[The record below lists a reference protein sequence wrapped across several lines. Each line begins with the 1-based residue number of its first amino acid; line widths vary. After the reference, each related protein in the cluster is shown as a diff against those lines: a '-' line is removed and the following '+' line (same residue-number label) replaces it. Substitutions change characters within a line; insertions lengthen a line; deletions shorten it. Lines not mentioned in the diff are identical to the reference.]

1 MRILLIDPPF
11 ARFMGFYRFFF
22 PFSLSS
28 ISAYLKQRKSGH
40 EVLIYDADHGD
51 TPVDMNSMDLLRVFP
66 KYLNGVRDPHHPI
79 WREAEEVFK
88 RFRPDLVGI
97 TFLSTKLAAVQ
108 HLVDLSKRLFP
119 GVPVVLGGA
128 HSAILPGSSLELTG
142 ADFVVLGEGEA
153 TFHDLAAALEAGRED
168 FADMPGLAFTCKD
181 GKTVITPPRPLLPD
195 LDALP
200 FPDRESLRHVESY
213 RPDDM
218 SMIMTSRGCPYNC
231 AFCTSIWERSVRER
245 SIANIVDEIEYLIE
259 RFGAKKIFF
268 KDDTFTL
275 NRKRVFAFCDELK
288 KRGIEIAWECLT
300 RIELVDEQLVTR
312 MREAGMDALKIG
324 IETGSQRLLQVT
336 RKNITLGQIH
346 RGAEILNRL
355 GQKWSAFFML
365 GYPDESEQEIR
376 MSWELIK
383 RIRPTYVSMSILAPY
398 PGCQFYYD
406 LEEAGALTEYADWN
420 LYDPFSLSANVSQTI
435 APARF
440 RELAVATMRFIDEY
454 NAHGGARLPTIPF
467 PEKQN
472 EKQQS

>member
-22 PFSLSS
+22 PFGLSS
-28 ISAYLKQRKSGH
+28 ISAYLKQQGSGH
-40 EVLIYDADHGD
+40 EILIYDADHGD
-51 TPVDMNSMDLLRVFP
+51 HPVDMSSTDLLRVFP
-66 KYLNGVRDPHHPI
+66 KYLDGAKDPHHPI
-79 WREAEEVFK
+79 WQEAEQVFRDFK
-88 RFRPDLVGI
+88 PDLVGI

-108 HLVDLSKRLFP
+108 HLVDISRRLFP

-153 TFHDLAAALEAGRED
+153 TFAELAAALEAGRRD
-168 FADMPGLAFTCKD
+168 FSEIQGLAFRGKD

-200 FPDRESLRHVESY
+200 FPDRESLRRAESY

-218 SMIMTSRGCPYNC
+218 SMIMTSRGCPFNC
-231 AFCTSIWERSVRER
+231 AFCTSIWERSLRER
-245 SIANIVDEIEYLIE
+245 SIPNIVDEIEHLIE
-259 RFGAKKIFF
+259 RYGARKIFF

-275 NRKRVFAFCDELK
+275 NRKRVFEFCDDLK
-288 KRGIEIAWECLT
+288 RRGIKIAWECLT
-300 RIELVDEQLVTR
+300 RIELVDEELVLR

-336 RKNITLGQIH
+336 RKNITLDQIH
-346 RGAEILNRL
+346 RGAAVLNRL

-365 GYPDESEQEIR
+365 GYPDESEEEIR
-376 MSWELIK
+376 MSWDLIK
-383 RIRPTYVSMSILAPY
+383 QIRPTYVSMSILAPY

-406 LEEAGALTEYADWN
+406 LEEAGALTEYSDWN
-420 LYDPFSLSANVSQTI
+420 LYDPFSLFANVSQTI
-435 APARF
+435 APDRF
-440 RELAVATMRFIDEY
+440 RELAEATMRFIDEY
-454 NAHGGARLPTIPF
+454 NAHGGGRLPEIPF
-467 PEKQN
+467 PEKHDEQR
-472 EKQQS
+472 QS